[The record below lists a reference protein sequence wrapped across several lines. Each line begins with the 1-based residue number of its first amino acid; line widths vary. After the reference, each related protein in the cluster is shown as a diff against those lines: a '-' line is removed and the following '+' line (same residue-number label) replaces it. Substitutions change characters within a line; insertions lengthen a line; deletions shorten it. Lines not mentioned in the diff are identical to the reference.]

1 MVYISQKRD
10 FSVNYDRK
18 HQTACGGFMC
28 KREEK
33 VSSKSWKEGDEI
45 TIYTITGLK
54 L

>member
-1 MVYISQKRD
+1 MLCISQKTN
-10 FSVNYDRK
+10 FYVIYDEK
-18 HQTACGGFMC
+18 HQTACGGCVC